1 MSKAVGRQQI
11 AGVLLY
17 YPSPMSILANAAH
30 LKDIEYCLTVVGE
43 DIDTRGYERAV
54 SNRQQ
59 VRLRAML
66 AEPAHLP
73 ADSHTKASQH
83 SIV

>member
-1 MSKAVGRQQI
+1 MRADRSPSTQPLPMTMGCDRQEHTED
-11 AGVLLY
+11 VV
-17 YPSPMSILANAAH
+17 
-30 LKDIEYCLTVVGE
+30 DRLTVVGE
-43 DIDTRGYERAV
+43 NIDTRGYERAV
-54 SNRQQ
+54 SDRQQ